1 MGRQWFPYV
10 RAGVL
15 ERVERMV
22 ARAARDGA
30 LPAAEALVV
39 LGAWQALLE
48 RHGGPDGRCVLC
60 RRTSRR
66 LCGVWQVAVAYFV
79 RPDAP

>member
-1 MGRQWFPYV
+1 MAEQWFPYV

-22 ARAARDGA
+22 ARTSRDGA
-30 LPAAEALVV
+30 LPAGEALVL
-39 LGAWQALLE
+39 LGAWRTLLE
-48 RHGGPDGRCVLC
+48 RHGGPDGRCARC

-66 LCGVWQVAVAYFV
+66 LCGVWQVAVAWFL
-79 RPDAP
+79 RP